1 MGELLDIII
10 RILKGEKLEKPT
22 DSDYMAFWLAGVY
35 LAIINASFYFKFL
48 DKLPELET
56 FFEWLLFL
64 YVGIFVLVLTIIFLN
79 VLMLALLSRKALI
92 IAGSCGWGLTLFFI
106 FSNVFLS

>member
-1 MGELLDIII
+1 MSELLILII

-22 DSDYMAFWLAGVY
+22 DNDYLAFWLAGIY
-35 LAIINASFYFKFL
+35 LAIINAYFYFKFF

-56 FFEWLLFL
+56 FFNWLLFL
-64 YVGIFVLVLTIIFLN
+64 FVGIFVLVLTIIFLN
-79 VLMLALLSRKALI
+79 FLMIALLPRKALI

>member
-1 MGELLDIII
+1 MSELLVLII

-22 DSDYMAFWLAGVY
+22 NSDCFAFWLAGIY
-35 LAIINASFYFKFL
+35 LAIINASIYFKFL

-56 FFEWLLFL
+56 FIKWLLFL
-64 YVGIFVLVLTIIFLN
+64 YVGIFVLGLTIIFLN
-79 VLMLALLSRKALI
+79 FLMIALLPRKALI